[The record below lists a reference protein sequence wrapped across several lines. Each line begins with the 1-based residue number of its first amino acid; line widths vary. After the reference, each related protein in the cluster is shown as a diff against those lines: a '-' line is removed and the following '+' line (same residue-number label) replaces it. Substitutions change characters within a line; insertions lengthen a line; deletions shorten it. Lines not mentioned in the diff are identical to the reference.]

1 MQKLI
6 SWKHSFRKL
15 NEEYEMAL
23 KKRRALNDLLN
34 SGRISQPTYDTFDRE
49 IEEAIAD
56 NERQQKLLIEKM
68 NVKAGELEEQ
78 IRTLE
83 KLLANFEIQHVIGEL
98 NEDIYQRE
106 IELLSSGLEMAKH
119 ELDTVRDAMNQ
130 LSNYIPLKKDMETQP
145 EENIETPQTEV
156 PAEPV
161 EEKTD
166 APIVEFV
173 EVGEKNASQPPEET
187 AQSAGETETP
197 ETKGEVEPEQTAQ

>member
-1 MQKLI
+1 VQKLI

>member
-1 MQKLI
+1 MI

-83 KLLANFEIQHVIGEL
+83 MLLANFEIQHVIGEL

-119 ELDTVRDAMNQ
+119 ELDTVREAMNQ
-130 LSNYIPLKKDMETQP
+130 LSDYMPLKKEMKTQP
-145 EENIETPQTEV
+145 EENIETPQTEA

-173 EVGEKNASQPPEET
+173 EVGEKKESQPPEET
-187 AQSAGETETP
+187 AQSAGETETA
-197 ETKGEVEPEQTAQ
+197 ETKGKAEPEQTAQ